1 MSDISLGFK
10 CVTVE
15 VYYLFCRGSD
25 GDLVLKEIVT
35 KLVELGLSPIFYWN
49 LPAAFILGSIY
60 SVNKPISL

>member
-25 GDLVLKEIVT
+25 GDLVLEEIVT
-35 KLVELGLSPIFYWN
+35 KLVELGLSSIFLFPSY
-49 LPAAFILGSIY
+49 AA
-60 SVNKPISL
+60 